1 MVIDQNFWCEIE
13 RTLFWNAP
21 WLIMIK
27 GTPDIP
33 GPYEL
38 TCINFEFCDN
48 KRLVVHFIHVYIPH
62 PLLVKSCWLKFFFL
76 NCRNKI
82 SVFDTLQRYDY
93 L

>member
-1 MVIDQNFWCEIE
+1 MNLPVLILNFVTEASE
-13 RTLFWNAP
+13 RH
-21 WLIMIK
+21 
-27 GTPDIP
+27 
-33 GPYEL
+33 
-38 TCINFEFCDN
+38 
-48 KRLVVHFIHVYIPH
+48 VVHFIHVYIPH